1 MPTEEG
7 GVEKVGEDIPSPE
20 YGRNQKT
27 FLHSSVTWDETTRL
41 PESTGAE
48 VHFSRLPLPIAP
60 RFLNEEKEFEGK
72 HQVRPP
78 NFKFGC

>member
-1 MPTEEG
+1 MVPGKVARGSIAMPTEEG

-20 YGRNQKT
+20 YGGSQKT

-60 RFLNEEKEFEGK
+60 RARAESIT
-72 HQVRPP
+72 H
-78 NFKFGC
+78 